1 MFWLMPLISGLGT
14 WAATGDFKK
23 GLMSGLLGAGIGGI
37 AGALGGAA
45 SAGKGV
51 VDAANFATNAANV
64 GKGTADIAGL
74 VKGGAEAGG
83 ALANFGIPAGA
94 AQAGAQAAAAAGSSG
109 IQAIGQGANALG
121 QNGNVLRMGAE
132 FLRNKP
138 VTSGL
143 LLSSLISSGMMPTPE
158 TQEGGQRGE
167 PFADQ
172 GRTTDRH
179 TIDFTGGP
187 PPGPSTYVRGE
198 QFTPDNPYRY
208 GQYEGEK
215 MFFDSPGLERG
226 TNGELP
232 PLPGGSDGNNGGAPE
247 DLLGILGVRGRFPRR
262 RPHVLAGGGRI
273 RGPGDGQ
280 SDNIPATGPG
290 MDILLSDGEFVIP
303 ADVVSAL
310 GAGSTDAGAKRL
322 EGAMAK
328 IRTMSYGSS
337 RQARRPG
344 RVSL

>member
-51 VDAANFATNAANV
+51 VDAANLATNAANV
-64 GKGTADIAGL
+64 GKGTADVASL

-83 ALANFGIPAGA
+83 ALANFGIPGA

-109 IQAIGQGANALG
+109 VQAIGQGANALG

-143 LLSSLISSGMMPTPE
+143 LLSSLVSAGMTPSP
-158 TQEGGQRGE
+158 EGPEDKKGE
-167 PFADQ
+167 RFADEA
-172 GRTTDRH
+172 RTTDRN
-179 TIDFTGGP
+179 TLPFTGGP

-208 GQYEGEK
+208 GQYKGEK

-232 PLPGGSDGNNGGAPE
+232 PLPGGNDSGGGTPK

-262 RPHVLAGGGRI
+262 RLYVLAGGGRI

>member
-1 MFWLMPLISGLGT
+1 MPLISGLGT

-37 AGALGGAA
+37 AGALGSAA
-45 SAGKGV
+45 GAGKAAL
-51 VDAANFATNAANV
+51 DATNLATNASTLANV
-64 GKGTADIAGL
+64 GKGTADVASL
-74 VKGGAEAGG
+74 VKGGADIAQGAG
-83 ALANFGIPAGA
+83 AVAQGIPGM
-94 AQAGAQAAAAAGSSG
+94 AAAGSSG
-109 IQAIGQGANALG
+109 IQAIGQGANAMG

-143 LLSSLISSGMMPTPE
+143 LLSSLMSAGMTPTPE
-158 TQEGGQRGE
+158 GSEPKKGE
-167 PFADQ
+167 RFADE
-172 GRTTDRH
+172 GRVVDRH
-179 TIDFTGGP
+179 TLPFTGGP

-215 MFFDSPGLERG
+215 MFFDGPGLERG
-226 TNGELP
+226 ANGDLP
-232 PLPGGSDGNNGGAPE
+232 PLPGPSDSGPGGGGG
-247 DLLGILGVRGRFPRR
+247 GIMGVRDYILKRK
-262 RPHVLAGGGRI
+262 ATGGKI
-273 RGPGDGQ
+273 SGPGDGQ

-322 EGAMAK
+322 ESAMSK
-328 IRTMSYGSS
+328 IRTTAYGSS
-337 RQARRPG
+337 KQARRPG
-344 RVSL
+344 RISL

>member
-51 VDAANFATNAANV
+51 VDAANLATNAANV

-74 VKGGAEAGG
+74 VKGAGDAAQG
-83 ALANFGIPAGA
+83 AGA
-94 AQAGAQAAAAAGSSG
+94 VAQGIQGAAAAGSSG
-109 IQAIGQGANALG
+109 IQAIGQGANAMG
-121 QNGNVLRMGAE
+121 QNGNILRMGAE

-179 TIDFTGGP
+179 TIGFTGGP

-232 PLPGGSDGNNGGAPE
+232 PLPGGNDGDNGGIPE
-247 DLLGILGVRGRFPRR
+247 DLLGILGVRGRFPRG

-290 MDILLSDGEFVIP
+290 MDILLSDGEFVTP

-310 GAGSTDAGAKRL
+310 GAGSTAAGGKRP
-322 EGAMAK
+322 EGSTAQ
-328 IRTMSYGSS
+328 IRTMS
-337 RQARRPG
+337 
-344 RVSL
+344 